1 MHLPLAHYKAIFHS
15 TASKIHE
22 ISWSTEKFDLFLQ
35 TLWRGTM
42 AINDDEEF
50 STTQFELLI
59 FFEVRNEHLSGPH
72 VLPCKLVRFG
82 GESIVSMISNKL
94 PLGLIGRY
102 LSNYLDTNH
111 IVLCFI
117 LLKWGVALLVPD
129 KMLVHF
135 DSSKK
140 HFRMAKRPSFSSETS
155 TATEG

>member
-59 FFEVRNEHLSGPH
+59 YFEVRNEHLCGLLEAALFYLVSWC
-72 VLPCKLVRFG
+72 VL
-82 GESIVSMISNKL
+82 
-94 PLGLIGRY
+94 
-102 LSNYLDTNH
+102 
-111 IVLCFI
+111 
-117 LLKWGVALLVPD
+117 
-129 KMLVHF
+129 
-135 DSSKK
+135 
-140 HFRMAKRPSFSSETS
+140 
-155 TATEG
+155 